1 MMKLTSYRAALV
13 LAGTTLALAA
23 GVLPAQA
30 AASASTGWR
39 TEATVAV
46 KGKSVLLSGV
56 DAVSAKDA
64 WAAGETESKSTAAGL
79 LEHWAGKAWRAVT
92 LPSSISKDWNK
103 YGTDPAIGAS
113 SSTNV
118 WAFGGL
124 PGSVPYDGY
133 VRLNGSKWTAGKL
146 PGTSISAS
154 GFVIVTATKVISSTD
169 VWVVGG
175 KVTGGTSSGSSLVFS
190 PYAAQFN
197 GKKWRTFSVPG
208 TGAITAIS
216 EVSAGNI
223 WAVLGVP
230 WLFSTDAAA
239 APPAVVRW
247 SGSSWA
253 TVQPALTVLPANSN
267 LTSVLASSSGTV
279 WIGGGATNSKKG
291 TSEFTAELSDS
302 AWTLGSLSAP
312 ADKADYFL
320 SGLVPDGSGGIW
332 GLAESTALGKPRL
345 WHLTSG
351 ATKWST
357 VAASFGKS
365 QQGLLQLAQVPRTK
379 SVWGVGAVEVGK
391 AVDGLFALY
400 GATP

>member
-1 MMKLTSYRAALV
+1 MKLSSYRAALV

-30 AASASTGWR
+30 ASSASTGWR
-39 TEATVAV
+39 TEATLAV
-46 KGKSVLLSGV
+46 KGKTVVLSGI

-64 WAAGETESKSTAAGL
+64 WAAGESESKDKDAGL

-92 LPSSISKDWNK
+92 LPSSVAKDWSK
-103 YGTDPAIGAS
+103 FGALPVIGAS

-118 WAFGGL
+118 WAFGG
-124 PGSVPYDGY
+124 VPANVEYDGY
-133 VRLNGSKWTAGKL
+133 VRLDGSKWTAGKL
-146 PGTSISAS
+146 PGTGDTAS

-175 KVTGGTSSGSSLVFS
+175 KVTGGTTSTSSLVFA

-197 GKKWRTFSVPG
+197 GKKWRTVSVPG

-230 WLFSTDAAA
+230 WLFYGDASA

-253 TVQPALTVLPANSN
+253 TVQPGLTVLPANSN
-267 LTSVLASSSGTV
+267 LTSVLASSSGKV
-279 WIGGGATNSKKG
+279 WIGGGATNAKGG

-332 GLAESTALGKPRL
+332 GLAESTGLGKPRL
-345 WHLTSG
+345 WHLTSSG
-351 ATKWST
+351 TKWST
-357 VAASFGKS
+357 ATASFGKS
-365 QQGLLQLAQVPRTK
+365 EQALLQLAQVPRSQ
-379 SVWGVGAVEVGK
+379 SVWGVGAVERGK
-391 AVDGLFALY
+391 AVDGLFALD

>member
-1 MMKLTSYRAALV
+1 MKLTSSGAALV

-30 AASASTGWR
+30 AATSSTGWR
-39 TEATVAV
+39 VESTVAV
-46 KGKSVLLSGV
+46 KGKTVVLSGI

-64 WAAGETESKSTAAGL
+64 WAAGETESKGKQAGL
-79 LEHWAGKAWRAVT
+79 LEHWAGKAWRAVS
-92 LPSSISKDWNK
+92 LPGSIARAWNE
-103 YGTDPAIGAS
+103 YASFPVVGAS
-113 SSTNV
+113 SSTDV

-124 PGSVPYDGY
+124 PDGVEYDGY
-133 VRLNGSKWTAGKL
+133 IRLDGSKWTAGKL
-146 PGTSISAS
+146 PGTAITAS
-154 GFVIVTATKVISSTD
+154 GFVILTATRVISSTD

-175 KVTGGTSSGSSLVFS
+175 KVTGGSTSSDSLVFS

-197 GKKWRTFSVPG
+197 GKKWRTVSVPG

-230 WLFSTDAAA
+230 WLFSSEATAV
-239 APPAVVRW
+239 PPAVVRW
-247 SGSSWA
+247 GGSGWA
-253 TVQPALTVLPANSN
+253 AVQPGLTVLPANSN
-267 LTSVLASSSGTV
+267 LTSILASSSGQV
-279 WIGGGATNSKKG
+279 WIGGGAANSKGG

-320 SGLVPDGSGGIW
+320 SDLVPDGSGGIW
-332 GLAESTALGKPRL
+332 GLAESTEVGKPRL
-345 WHLTSG
+345 WHLTS
-351 ATKWST
+351 ASTKWST
-357 VAASFGKS
+357 ATASFGKS
-365 QQGLLQLAQVPRTK
+365 EQGLLQLAQVPRSK
-379 SVWGVGAVEVGK
+379 SVWGVGVVEVGK